1 MEKRLAIT
9 IGDCAGVGPEIILK
23 AMPSYLDEVI
33 VYGSF
38 DVLSFY
44 NEKHAYHYPLLKID
58 EPKDAIEKH
67 LNIIDCADLKMIDFN
82 IGALSPA
89 CGKAAYLYLENAVK
103 DAMSHKVKA
112 IVTCP

>member
-44 NEKHAYHYPLLKID
+44 NEKHAYHYPLLKIN
-58 EPKDAIEKH
+58 EQKT
-67 LNIIDCADLKMIDFN
+67 L
-82 IGALSPA
+82 
-89 CGKAAYLYLENAVK
+89 
-103 DAMSHKVKA
+103 
-112 IVTCP
+112 

>member
-44 NEKHAYHYPLLKID
+44 KNMLIT
-58 EPKDAIEKH
+58 IR
-67 LNIIDCADLKMIDFN
+67 F
-82 IGALSPA
+82 
-89 CGKAAYLYLENAVK
+89 
-103 DAMSHKVKA
+103 
-112 IVTCP
+112 